1 MFQSKLNGKKIRT
14 SHNGG
19 RLMRI
24 RKNMLFSYENST
36 SKMKSKY
43 VKRSYNYKNLYNKV
57 IKIYF
62 ILIKKSYNFRLFI
75 LQNCPV
81 KFIIKSF
88 FIIQNYLVK
97 FIIKDYLSYKST
109 QSNLSLKISD
119 AAK

>member
-62 ILIKKSYNFRLFI
+62 ILIKISYNFRLFI

-88 FIIQNYLVK
+88 L
-97 FIIKDYLSYKST
+97 LYKIT
-109 QSNLSLKISD
+109 WSNLSLKTIYHIKVLSQIYH
-119 AAK
+119 